1 MRMPT
6 ALPQTILLQTF
17 QQDKAARRIARSSCG
32 AKHGR
37 HPADLRQW
45 NTTILICPDLNRS
58 KSKQGRHIIGFRPL
72 FPRCV
77 SLLQRALF
85 SRSTRHPIPQSR
97 AVKSLC
103 GNGHKTSLCDGHRS
117 SVNPVRYSPHP
128 HRSSATMALAVKPP
142 LQSPPPTP
150 PLLSL
155 GAGAPE
161 VCPGTAER
169 SSSTAE
175 KKAAWA
181 GAQCSYTAVRWRKYS
196 IQAHQYT
203 VCSRKRPVC
212 WKRSAGNH
220 FQRKASDQRS
230 SRRKERC
237 RTDFPPDCE
246 GGRFVQASDPSGQ
259 ALCSENTADR
269 TSCRPGPSTGRT
281 RRRCRKAGGKDRR

>member
-155 GAGAPE
+155 LSQTNNHPSPWSRGA
-161 VCPGTAER
+161 R
-169 SSSTAE
+169 SLSRDGRKKQQYSGEKSSM
-175 KKAAWA
+175 
-181 GAQCSYTAVRWRKYS
+181 G
-196 IQAHQYT
+196 
-203 VCSRKRPVC
+203 
-212 WKRSAGNH
+212 RSAMLLY
-220 FQRKASDQRS
+220 S
-230 SRRKERC
+230 S
-237 RTDFPPDCE
+237 
-246 GGRFVQASDPSGQ
+246 
-259 ALCSENTADR
+259 
-269 TSCRPGPSTGRT
+269 
-281 RRRCRKAGGKDRR
+281 